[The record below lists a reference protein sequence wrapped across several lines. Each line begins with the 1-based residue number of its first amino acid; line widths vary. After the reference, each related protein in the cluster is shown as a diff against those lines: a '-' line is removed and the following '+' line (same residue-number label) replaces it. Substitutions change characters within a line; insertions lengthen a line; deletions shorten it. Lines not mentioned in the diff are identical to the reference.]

1 MHAHSQTL
9 TGYGVYIQVWAHPKN
24 FLDFEFDGLYEWPM
38 DTDSM
43 DSQLDPLTPIGGRG
57 TPLWSKKGNLEG

>member
-1 MHAHSQTL
+1 MHFHEGILYLPSL
-9 TGYGVYIQVWAHPKN
+9 TGYGVYIQAWAYPKN

-43 DSQLDPLTPIGGRG
+43 DSQVAPPDPP
-57 TPLWSKKGNLEG
+57 

>member
-1 MHAHSQTL
+1 MLL

-43 DSQLDPLTPIGGRG
+43 DSQVDPP
-57 TPLWSKKGNLEG
+57 

>member
-1 MHAHSQTL
+1 MFSTFSKMENNNTTTKAIL
-9 TGYGVYIQVWAHPKN
+9 TGYGVYIQAWAHPKN

-43 DSQLDPLTPIGGRG
+43 DSQVDPP
-57 TPLWSKKGNLEG
+57 

>member
-1 MHAHSQTL
+1 MYDIL
-9 TGYGVYIQVWAHPKN
+9 TGYGVYIQAWAHPKN

-43 DSQLDPLTPIGGRG
+43 DSQVAPPDPP
-57 TPLWSKKGNLEG
+57 